1 MASEKKKKEAAAD
14 YSEMKLEEIFKR
26 LEDAASELEN
36 GELSLED
43 SFRLYQ
49 EGMIMIKSCRD
60 KIDTVEKNMQ
70 VLDEKGVLNDFQG

>member
-26 LEDAASELEN
+26 LEDEASELEN